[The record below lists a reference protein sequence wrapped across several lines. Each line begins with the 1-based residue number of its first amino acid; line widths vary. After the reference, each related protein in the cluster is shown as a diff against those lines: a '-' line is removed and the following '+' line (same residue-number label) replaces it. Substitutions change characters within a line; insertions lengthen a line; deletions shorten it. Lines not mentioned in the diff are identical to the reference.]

1 MATAAA
7 HPPPMRAS
15 FSSTT
20 ADPAAGASAATL
32 AGANAG
38 HTVSVKLLRLS
49 RPQVATGSLQAALPA
64 PPPPSDGP
72 VADDPLWSTSRRGTS
87 ANAPSSRHVR
97 SSSVASSTASA
108 ATPPTPSLPS
118 FITLP
123 STFGNIHLGEPLNFA
138 LVVNNDAPDQ
148 AAHLTSVKVELQT
161 SSTRSNLLDANVADR
176 AVLDVNQSTEFRA
189 KHDIKELGMHI
200 LVVQVLY
207 SVDGVQK
214 YLRKFYKFQVLN
226 PFQVKTKA
234 TPLPHGRVLLELSV
248 QNLMA
253 SAVVLTKLALAPNTA
268 DYTCVDMTSRPPF
281 PLDPAAPPTK
291 PSPLFSTAQMQPDQ
305 IRQYLYMFTPRAA
318 PEPCPAPQPGAVP
331 TASNSALGRLEV
343 EWHGGER
350 GRLQTPP
357 LPRKWPAPGHPA
369 ADLDVRALA
378 CPTHAAVGVPF
389 TITLAV
395 TNLTNMTVALSA
407 STAGIPAASAATPSS
422 AASRPTS
429 PPSPTSASSPPPLPP
444 TRSGRPAT
452 SSLLTSPFRSSSASS
467 ARSGGSRAPTP
478 TRHRPGSA
486 GSTAPNGGPT
496 SPLTLDDP
504 VLPPAGTTP
513 ENLGAQLPP
522 ALLVVVGPATT
533 PLGDLLPAQSAQWTV
548 RAVALRRGVLALP
561 VIRLADSHTGAVREI
576 DSRVSVVVGG
586 CGVAAAAAPGV

>member
-1 MATAAA
+1 
-7 HPPPMRAS
+7 MRAS

-20 ADPAAGASAATL
+20 ADPAAGASAPTL
-32 AGANAG
+32 AGASAG

-49 RPQVATGSLQAALPA
+49 RPQVAAGSLQAALPA
-64 PPPPSDGP
+64 PPPSSDGT
-72 VADDPLWSTSRRGTS
+72 VTNDPLWSTRGRGTS
-87 ANAPSSRHVR
+87 SSTPSSRHVR
-97 SSSVASSTASA
+97 SSSVASSTATA
-108 ATPPTPSLPS
+108 ATPSTPSLPS

-138 LVVNNDAPDQ
+138 LVVNNDAPDHV
-148 AAHLTSVKVELQT
+148 AHLTSVKVELQT

-176 AVLDVNQSTEFRA
+176 ALLDVNQSTEFRA

-268 DYTCVDMTSRPPF
+268 DYTCVDMTSRPPV
-281 PLDPAAPPTK
+281 PLGTAAPPTK

-305 IRQYLYMFTPRAA
+305 VRQYLYMFTPRAA

-343 EWHGGER
+343 EWQGGER

-369 ADLDVRALA
+369 ADLDVRALT

-389 TITLAV
+389 TVTLAV

-407 STAGIPAASAATPSS
+407 STAGLPAASPATPPS

-467 ARSGGSRAPTP
+467 ARSNGSRAPTP

-486 GSTAPNGGPT
+486 GSTAPNGGAT
-496 SPLTLDDP
+496 SPLALDDA
-504 VLPPAGTTP
+504 VTPPAGAAP
-513 ENLGAQLPP
+513 DNLGAQLPP

-533 PLGDLLPAQSAQWTV
+533 QLGDLLPAQSAQWTV

-561 VIRLADSHTGAVREI
+561 VVRLADSHTGAEFDR
-576 DSRVSVVVGG
+576 
-586 CGVAAAAAPGV
+586 A